1 MAYPE
6 RQLEVFEMVEEFS
19 KAKNKNSRVKI
30 LTKYGDVRA
39 FTDILRGTF
48 DDSLEFNLP
57 EGKPPYT
64 PNIEESIPSTLLKL
78 HKNFGLFVKGG
89 PGKDMPAYRSEFK
102 FIELLESIHPKD
114 ADLVLSMV
122 SKKSPVKSLTKE
134 LVKEAFPDLIRE

>member
-89 PGKDMPAYRSEFK
+89 PGKDMPAYRREFK

-122 SKKSPVKSLTKE
+122 AKKPPVKFLTKK
-134 LVKEAFPDLIRE
+134 LVQEAFPDLIRE